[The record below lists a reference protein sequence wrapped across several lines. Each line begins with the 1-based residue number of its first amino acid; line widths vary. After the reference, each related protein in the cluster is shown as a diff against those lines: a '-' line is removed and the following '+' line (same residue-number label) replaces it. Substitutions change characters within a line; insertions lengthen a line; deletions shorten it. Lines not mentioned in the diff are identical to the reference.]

1 MSGASGI
8 GGAGAIG
15 AAPKPDERAQ
25 LRQLAHQ
32 LEGVFLNQLM
42 QAMRA
47 SVPHDGLL
55 GDAPGEQMFTQ
66 LMDER
71 ISAQAAD
78 RMERG
83 LGEALYRQLV
93 KGLPPTDGTEAR

>member
-1 MSGASGI
+1 MSGAPGI
-8 GGAGAIG
+8 GGPRAIG
-15 AAPKPDERAQ
+15 AAPPSDEHVR

-93 KGLPPTDGTEAR
+93 KGLPPAAGTEAR

>member
-1 MSGASGI
+1 MSDVSRIDRSRAL
-8 GGAGAIG
+8 G

-25 LRQLAHQ
+25 VRRLAHQ